1 MVDVA
6 IKSSDGHPL
15 VYLPHHDYYSD
26 ESLRE
31 ILSQVRSFAM
41 VGASATW
48 KRPSFYAMKYLLK
61 KGYRVVPIN
70 PRSAGTEIIGQQVY
84 ASIADYPGDL
94 DMVDVFRSSEDA
106 YDITKEVIALKD
118 AKNIKVLWMQLTVR
132 NDKAAELAEAA
143 GLTVIMNRCP
153 KIEFARLS
161 GELGWSGI
169 NTKIITAKVLRPPRV

>member
-6 IKSSDGHPL
+6 IKSTDGHPL
-15 VYLPHHDYYSD
+15 VYAAHHDYYSETTWRD
-26 ESLRE
+26 
-31 ILSQVRSFAM
+31 ILSKVRSFAM
-41 VGASATW
+41 IGASATW

-61 KGYRVVPIN
+61 KGYRIVPIN
-70 PRSAGTEIIGQQVY
+70 PRSAGTEILGQRVY
-84 ASIADYPGDL
+84 GNLGDYPGEL
-94 DMVDVFRSSEDA
+94 DMVDVFRPSEDT
-106 YDITKEVIALKD
+106 YDITKNVIANMEEKR
-118 AKNIKVLWMQLTVR
+118 IRVLWMQLTVR

-169 NTKIITAKVLRPPRV
+169 NTKIVTAKVLRSPKV

>member
-70 PRSAGTEIIGQQVY
+70 PRSAGTKIIGQQVY

>member
-6 IKSSDGHPL
+6 IKSTDGHPL

-26 ESLRE
+26 EKLRS
-31 ILSQVRSFAM
+31 ILGGIRTFAM

-61 KGYRVVPIN
+61 KGYKVIPIN
-70 PRSAGTEIIGQQVY
+70 PSSAGKEILGQQVY
-84 ASIADYPGDL
+84 GSIADYSGSL
-94 DMVDVFRSSEDA
+94 DMVDIFRNSENA
-106 YDITKEVIALKD
+106 YEITREVIANKE
-118 AKNIKVLWMQLTVR
+118 AKGIKTLWMQLTVR
-132 NDKAAELAEAA
+132 NDKAAELAEEA

-153 KIEFARLS
+153 KIEYARLS

-169 NTKIITAKVLRPPRV
+169 NTGIISAKSLKPPNA

>member
-6 IKSSDGHPL
+6 IKSTDGHPL
-15 VYLPHHDYYSD
+15 VYLPQHDYYPD
-26 ESLRE
+26 ELLRR
-31 ILSQVRSFAM
+31 ILAKVRTFAM

-61 KGYRVVPIN
+61 KGYQVVPIN
-70 PRSAGTEIIGQQVY
+70 PSRAGTKILGQQVY
-84 ASIADYPGDL
+84 GKIAEYPGNL
-94 DMVDVFRSSEDA
+94 DMVDVFRASEDA
-106 YDITKEVIALKD
+106 YEVTEEVIANMADKG
-118 AKNIKVLWMQLTVR
+118 IEVLWMQLTVR

-143 GLTVIMNRCP
+143 GLQVIMNRCP

-169 NTKIITAKVLRPPRV
+169 NTKIITAKVLRPPRI

>member
-6 IKSSDGHPL
+6 IKSTDGHPL
-15 VYLPHHDYYSD
+15 VYAPHHDYYSD
-26 ESLRE
+26 TTLRD
-31 ILSQVRSFAM
+31 ILSKVRSFAM

-61 KGYRVVPIN
+61 KGYRVIPIN
-70 PRSAGTEIIGQQVY
+70 PKSAGTEILGQKVY
-84 ASIADYPGDL
+84 SNLADYPGEF

-106 YDITKEVIALKD
+106 YDIAKDVIANMEEK
-118 AKNIKVLWMQLTVR
+118 KIKVLWMQLTVR

-161 GELGWSGI
+161 GELGWCGI
-169 NTKIITAKVLRPPRV
+169 NTKIVTAKVLRPPRI

>member
-6 IKSSDGHPL
+6 IKSTDGHPL
-15 VYLPHHDYYSD
+15 VFLPHHDYYADSTIRD
-26 ESLRE
+26 
-31 ILSQVRSFAM
+31 ILSKVRSFAM
-41 VGASATW
+41 VGASADW
-48 KRPSFYAMKYLLK
+48 KRPSFYTMKYLLK
-61 KGYRVVPIN
+61 KGYRVVPVN
-70 PRSAGTEIIGQQVY
+70 PRSAGEEILGQKVY
-84 ASIADYPGDL
+84 ASLADCPDDL

-106 YDITKEVIALKD
+106 YDITKDAIANM
-118 AKNIKVLWMQLTVR
+118 AEKNIKVLWMQLTVR

-169 NTKIITAKVLRPPRV
+169 NTKIITAKVLRPPRL